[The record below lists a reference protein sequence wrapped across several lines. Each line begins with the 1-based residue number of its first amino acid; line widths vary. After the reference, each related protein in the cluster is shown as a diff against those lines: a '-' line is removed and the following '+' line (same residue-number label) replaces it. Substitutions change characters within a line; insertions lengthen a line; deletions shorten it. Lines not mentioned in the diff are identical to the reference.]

1 MPHLYAVWTQR
12 EGHAP
17 RQLHTFTTQLRAER
31 ARAAAEI
38 TLNEFASGRPW
49 KVWVDVAST
58 QDFLGDDHEP
68 LHAQR

>member
-1 MPHLYAVWTQR
+1 MSQMFAVWTQR

-31 ARAAAEI
+31 AKAAAEI
-38 TLNEFASGRPW
+38 TLNEFAQGRPW

-58 QDFLGDDHEP
+58 PDFLGDDHEP
-68 LHAQR
+68 LQPPR